1 MILLASVLVGL
12 MAAALRITFAGG
24 SLNLP
29 DWRLIWLVP
38 LAFMP
43 QWIVFEAPFTHG
55 RIPDSVAA
63 VALVGSQLLLLAFA
77 WANRASPGFR
87 LLGLGLGLNLL
98 VIALNGG
105 LMPISPATV
114 ERIAPL
120 APEGAWQ
127 IGARLGSTKDV
138 VLLADHTRLWFLSDR
153 FVLPDF
159 IPYRV
164 AFSLGDVLIALGALR
179 ALWSLGS
186 GSQPGWA
193 GLKGV
198 SYGHD

>member
-12 MAAALRITFAGG
+12 MAAALHITFAGG

-55 RIPDSVAA
+55 RIPDPVAA
-63 VALVGSQLLLLAFA
+63 AALVGSQLLLLAFA

-114 ERIAPL
+114 GRIAPL
-120 APEGAWQ
+120 APEGSWQ
-127 IGARLGSTKDV
+127 FGARLGATKDV

-153 FVLPDF
+153 FVLPEF

-164 AFSLGDVLIALGALR
+164 AFSLGDVLIALGALQ

-186 GSQPGWA
+186 GKQQGWA
-193 GLKGV
+193 ELKGV
-198 SYGHD
+198 PYGHG